1 MFTDLKPLFSS
12 FKSQKPQK
20 DPQKHKWTSSPVI
33 KVEVLS
39 ASFLVIW
46 EMHQRSGGTA
56 FFRSPCLEMK
66 TNFYPALRQTDICCT
81 QVQKTSKV
89 FYDIL
94 KLFYKFF
101 RDWNKVLQLC
111 NGIIPTNTTTTWN
124 NWLSISSFHK
134 SRKICLCFFKVF
146 QIVITEV
153 IGL

>member
-20 DPQKHKWTSSPVI
+20 DPEKHKWTSSLVI

-46 EMHQRSGGTA
+46 EMHQRSGGTV

-81 QVQKTSKV
+81 QVQKTKV
-89 FYDIL
+89 HHFSSIQISFTFPVSNWKEFFHIKSPD
-94 KLFYKFF
+94 LF
-101 RDWNKVLQLC
+101 LML
-111 NGIIPTNTTTTWN
+111 IIVPR
-124 NWLSISSFHK
+124 SHPSAGK
-134 SRKICLCFFKVF
+134 
-146 QIVITEV
+146 
-153 IGL
+153 